1 MDGSGTW
8 ILGGVALLLVGGWA
22 VPQAI
27 SRFTT
32 KPTERDVEVVSLR
45 EAEDGGAGWDPIEQ
59 FLVTFQVADSG
70 EKRELKVPERLYK
83 TLAPGQRGRLITR
96 AEQFV
101 GFSML

>member
-8 ILGGVALLLVGGWA
+8 ILGGVALLLIGGWA

-27 SRFTT
+27 SRITT
-32 KPTERDVEVVSLR
+32 KPNELDVEVVSLR

-59 FLVTFQVADSG
+59 FLVTFQIADSG

-83 TLAPGQRGRLITR
+83 TLAPGQRGKLTTR
-96 AEQFV
+96 ADRFA
-101 GFSML
+101 GFSVL